1 MINWACSAD
10 KDICLVSWQLVT
22 AYTEC
27 VSRLEI
33 SPLTKSSNRLL
44 VKLDN
49 VSVNGSQSTPALFV
63 LIYLHTKCLPLF
75 YSIFL
80 HKNWRTSKTGA
91 CKWRYFL
98 TFSILFHAWFLSA
111 NQIYLAHWALECLV
125 MSFLCSRWQR
135 TYLLLCFYTV
145 NLSETSRD
153 LCKICFVTCGW

>member
-22 AYTEC
+22 AYIEC

-33 SPLTKSSNRLL
+33 LPLTKSSNRLL

-75 YSIFL
+75 YLIFF
-80 HKNWRTSKTGA
+80 A
-91 CKWRYFL
+91 
-98 TFSILFHAWFLSA
+98 
-111 NQIYLAHWALECLV
+111 
-125 MSFLCSRWQR
+125 
-135 TYLLLCFYTV
+135 
-145 NLSETSRD
+145 
-153 LCKICFVTCGW
+153 